1 MSTQASKKKYENI
14 SWLHDNDY
22 KKAEGQLRL
31 AFNDVFS
38 VFKMYGHQEYVPGA
52 IEEAVQLAVDFS
64 LRLRGVDKPIRVS
77 KQINARIMSYRN
89 TKKY

>member
-1 MSTQASKKKYENI
+1 MTSTQVSKYKDI

-64 LRLRGVDKPIRVS
+64 LRLRGVDKPIRV
-77 KQINARIMSYRN
+77 
-89 TKKY
+89 THKKNRRLEQ